1 MKTMYKVI
9 VAMMMMAITTTPA
22 AAKNNV
28 DRNARPDRKEVR
40 MTGHK
45 YDKNFDRKVYRD
57 RDRHAPALEITAF
70 KVSNKT
76 IRHKN
81 VIKAAK
87 AVYGVK
93 DVKLNPRNNMLIVTY
108 DAKKTT
114 ARRIK
119 AAVY

>member
-1 MKTMYKVI
+1 MYKVI
-9 VAMMMMAITTTPA
+9 VAMMMMAITTAPA

-45 YDKNFDRKVYRD
+45 YDKNFDKNVYRD
-57 RDRHAPALEITAF
+57 RHTPALEITTF

-119 AAVY
+119 AAVN